1 VFIKKSKSAWQ
12 WVTSSGLSDSIL
24 MVGGTG
30 AQFVL
35 TDPRGGTASFNYVSV
50 GVGLS
55 VGGGIGPNVSTE
67 SMMSTGEVYV
77 SQALAG
83 SDLRNTDFTGFC
95 LIMEASATAGHSRTG
110 TVMLVG
116 IPASSMPKEFLTEL
130 GLGMALTVGAT
141 IGRSFLDEHP
151 VLAVFAGAALPLVT
165 ATGEQLAANKG
176 AALPDFLKSNAK
188 GAVFMY
194 GEGAAIAASIGASGS
209 VGYVWIGALDTKP
222 EIIKPDPMRLP
233 IDRYDRVTMTRHE
246 MIPFPSEVLFDFDK
260 AIIKTDGE
268 LALWTMVAE
277 IQKRRPKRISIE
289 GHTDAL
295 GTDSRNFILSKQR
308 ADAVAMWLVKRRIV
322 SPAIIETHGLG
333 HKFPAF
339 EDKVNGK
346 DNPDGRMRNRRIE
359 MRFIK

>member
-1 VFIKKSKSAWQ
+1 MFIKKSKSAWK
-12 WVTSSGLSDSIL
+12 WVTSSGLSQSVG

-35 TDPRGGTASFNYVSV
+35 TDPRGGTASFNYVSI

-55 VGGGIGPNVSTE
+55 VGGSITPNVSTE
-67 SMMSTGEVYV
+67 NMMSTGEVYV
-77 SQALAG
+77 SQALTG
-83 SDLRNTDFTGFC
+83 RELRNTDFTGFC
-95 LIMEASATAGHSRTG
+95 LIMEASATAVTSRTG

-116 IPASSMPKEFLTEL
+116 IPASSMPKDFLTEM

-151 VLAVFAGAALPLVT
+151 VLGALAGLGPVLVT
-165 ATGEQLAANKG
+165 GVGEQLAANKG
-176 AALPDFLKSNAK
+176 AALPDFLKGNAK

-194 GEGAAIAASIGASGS
+194 GEGSSIGLNMGASGS
-209 VGYVWIGALDTKP
+209 IGYVWIGALDTKP
-222 EIIKPDPMRLP
+222 EIIQPDRMRLP
-233 IDRYDRVTMTRHE
+233 IDHYDRVVMTQHE
-246 MIPFPSEVLFDFDK
+246 MIPFPSEVLFDIDK
-260 AIIKTDGE
+260 ADIKNDGE
-268 LALWTMVAE
+268 LALWTMVGE
-277 IQKRRPKRISIE
+277 IQKRRPKRIIIE

-295 GTDSRNFILSKQR
+295 GSDSRNMTLSKQR
-308 ADAVAMWLVKRRIV
+308 ADAVAMWLVRRKIV

-333 HKFPAF
+333 HKYPAF
-339 EDKVNGK
+339 EDTLNGK